1 MASADVLEEA
11 LEDYDGTLV
20 IISHDRHFINSVA
33 NVIIEVADGRIESF
47 EGTWDEFEARRV
59 AAAEAAKAAGGPA
72 TSSGPTSEGGPREAP
87 RAAGPSMKD
96 KKRMEAELRQAFSRA
111 TKDTKAALDKTE
123 AKIAALE
130 AEVATLDGQLADPA
144 FLAESTKVREA
155 FQRRET
161 LIRDHERLFS
171 TWEEL
176 SIEYEAKKSDLDA
189 RLASLA

>member
-1 MASADVLEEA
+1 
-11 LEDYDGTLV
+11 
-20 IISHDRHFINSVA
+20 
-33 NVIIEVADGRIESF
+33 
-47 EGTWDEFEARRV
+47 
-59 AAAEAAKAAGGPA
+59 
-72 TSSGPTSEGGPREAP
+72 
-87 RAAGPSMKD
+87 MKD